1 MPVTFVSTS
10 SAAAPAAC
18 CCAGARLNIAACA
31 LHSPR
36 APSPSSPAITW
47 ADEGA
52 PTQLQHIS
60 WDELRQRCMQV
71 AACVAAKYQPGVGL
85 CVWHAWQQLLCITAL
100 QHWHCSSKRGGRRA
114 CGATVLCCA
123 GQSYTP
129 TWLNGRTSPGRCS
142 RTSQHATTLFFYS
155 SHICNFFPAAA
166 AAAGD
171 ALAIAMPLTVEAAV
185 IYFGIVLAGCV
196 VVSIADS
203 FAASEVAVRL
213 RIAGAVAVFTQVGT

>member
-18 CCAGARLNIAACA
+18 YCAGARLNIAACA

-71 AACVAAKYQPGVGL
+71 AACVAAKYQPGVDL
-85 CVWHAWQQLLCITAL
+85 CVWHAWQQLLCITACNTGTAAANVEAGE
-100 QHWHCSSKRGGRRA
+100 H
-114 CGATVLCCA
+114 VEPLCCVA
-123 GQSYTP
+123 LGRATLQLGSMAEHPLGGAHGPASMQQHYSFIQVISAISSLLLPLLQVTR
-129 TWLNGRTSPGRCS
+129 WLLPC
-142 RTSQHATTLFFYS
+142 
-155 SHICNFFPAAA
+155 P
-166 AAAGD
+166 
-171 ALAIAMPLTVEAAV
+171 
-185 IYFGIVLAGCV
+185 
-196 VVSIADS
+196 
-203 FAASEVAVRL
+203 
-213 RIAGAVAVFTQVGT
+213 